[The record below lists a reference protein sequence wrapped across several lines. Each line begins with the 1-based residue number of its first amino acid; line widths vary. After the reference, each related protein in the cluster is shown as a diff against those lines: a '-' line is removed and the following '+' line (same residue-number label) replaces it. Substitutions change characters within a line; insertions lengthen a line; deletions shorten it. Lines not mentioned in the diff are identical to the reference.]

1 MRRFMH
7 NDAVHPTPISS
18 QEHEIRLKKVEELR
32 KLGIEPWPCKKEV
45 TTTASQVIA
54 TYKEGHATSESL
66 AGRVIAIRG
75 HGKSTFVKIQ
85 DRTGSLQ
92 LYFKEDVLGTDQFE
106 LFTKYIDLGDYIWVQ
121 GTAFVTKTGE
131 ITLKVD
137 TFTLLSKCLH
147 PLPEK
152 FHGIADIETKYR
164 QRYLDL
170 ITNAES
176 REKFKV
182 RSKLVSGIR
191 HYLEAHDF
199 MEVETPMLHPIPGG
213 AAAKPFVTHHN
224 ALSSD
229 LYLRIAPELYLKRL
243 VIGGFERVYEINR
256 NFRNE
261 GVSTRHNPEF
271 TMLEFYIAH
280 EDYTFAMNT
289 TENMLKKAVL
299 EACGKLV
306 IEYGDHT
313 IDFEKPFA
321 RYTVQ
326 EAVVKI
332 GKIKEDELALHA
344 IDKTV
349 ATHCKKPVAKNAS
362 WGEKVYA
369 LFEELVEHQL
379 INPTF
384 ITKFP
389 VEVSPLAK
397 RDPANQHFVPRFELF
412 IGGME
417 IANSYNELNEPFEQR
432 DRFLEQVKAHEAGND
447 EAHHFDAD
455 YIKALEYGLPPTV
468 GCGIGIDRLT
478 MLITNTLSIKDVILF
493 PALKRKEQ

>member
-1 MRRFMH
+1 MH
-7 NDAVHPTPISS
+7 TDNTNNLSPEISS
-18 QEHEIRLKKVEELR
+18 QEHEIRLQKVEQLR
-32 KLGIEPWPCKKEV
+32 AQGIEPWPAKKEV
-45 TTTASQVIA
+45 TTTAAQVLG
-54 TYKEGHATSESL
+54 TYKEGESKSESL
-66 AGRVIAIRG
+66 AGRIMAIRG
-75 HGKSTFVKIQ
+75 HGKSVFVKLQ
-85 DRTGSLQ
+85 DRTGFLQ
-92 LYFKEDVLGTDQFE
+92 LYFKEDVLGAPQFD
-106 LFTKYIDLGDYIWVQ
+106 LFNKFIDIGDYIWVQ
-121 GTAFVTKTGE
+121 GVAFVTKTGE
-131 ITLKVD
+131 ITLRVD
-137 TFTLLSKCLH
+137 HFTLLSKCLH

-152 FHGIADIETKYR
+152 FHGIADVETRYR

-170 ITNAES
+170 ITNQES
-176 REKFKV
+176 KEKFKI

-224 ALSSD
+224 ALASD
-229 LYLRIAPELYLKRL
+229 LFLRIAPELYLKRL

-280 EDYTFAMNT
+280 EDYTFAMNI
-289 TENMLKKAVL
+289 TENMLKKSVL

-306 IEYGDHT
+306 IAYGDLT

-321 RYTVQ
+321 HYTVK
-326 EAVVKI
+326 EAVEKI
-332 GKIKEDELALHA
+332 GKITEAELALHA
-344 IDKTV
+344 IDGTV
-349 ATHCKKPVAKNAS
+349 KKHCPKPVAHNAS

-369 LFEELVEHQL
+369 LFESLVEHQL
-379 INPTF
+379 IQPTF

-432 DRFLEQVKAHEAGND
+432 DRFLEQVKSHEAGND

-478 MLITNTLSIKDVILF
+478 MLITNTPSIKDVILF
-493 PALKRKEQ
+493 PALKRKQA

>member
-1 MRRFMH
+1 MH
-7 NDAVHPTPISS
+7 TENNTLLTQEISS
-18 QEHEIRLKKVEELR
+18 QEHEIRLQKVKELR
-32 KLGIEPWPCKKEV
+32 ARGIEPWPAKKEV
-45 TTTASQVIA
+45 TTT
-54 TYKEGHATSESL
+54 SL
-66 AGRVIAIRG
+66 EVLKKFQDGTTEVDSMAGRVMALRK
-75 HGKSTFVKIQ
+75 HGKTVFAKIK
-85 DRTGSLQ
+85 DRAGFLQ
-92 LYFKEDVLGTDQFE
+92 LYFKEDLLGAEQFE
-106 LFTKYIDLGDYIWVQ
+106 LFDKYIDLGDYIWVQ
-121 GTAFVTKTGE
+121 GVAFLTKTGE
-131 ITLKVD
+131 ITLRVD
-137 TFTLLSKCLH
+137 HFTLLSKCLH

-152 FHGIADIETKYR
+152 FHGIADVETRYR

-170 ITNAES
+170 ITNQES
-176 REKFKV
+176 KDKFKI

-213 AAAKPFVTHHN
+213 AAARPFVTRHN

-289 TENMLKKAVL
+289 TENMLKKSVL
-299 EACGKLV
+299 EACGKLN
-306 IEYGDHT
+306 IEYGSWM
-313 IDFEKPFA
+313 IDFGVPFA
-321 RYTVQ
+321 HYTVK
-326 EAVVKI
+326 ESVLKI
-332 GKIKEDELALHA
+332 GKLTEEDIALHA
-344 IDKTV
+344 ID
-349 ATHCKKPVAKNAS
+349 ATIKKHCTKPVAKNAS

-379 INPTF
+379 IQPTF

-389 VEVSPLAK
+389 IEVSPLAK
-397 RDPANQHFVPRFELF
+397 RDPDNHHFVPRFELF

-417 IANSYNELNEPFEQR
+417 IANSYNELNEPFDQKE
-432 DRFLEQVKAHEAGND
+432 RFLEQVKAHESGND
-447 EAHHFDAD
+447 EAHHYDGD
-455 YIKALEYGLPPTV
+455 YIRALEYGLPPTV
-468 GCGIGIDRLT
+468 GCGVGIDRLT
-478 MLITNTLSIKDVILF
+478 MLVTNTPSIKDVILF
-493 PALKRKEQ
+493 PALKRKEV